1 MSCPGKC
8 LMVASPGRRFPAALK
23 RQCCCWLGCT
33 DHRGVE
39 RKRQSWAGHL
49 DLLLQ
54 HDRSWCSTQMQD
66 LQNVRDTKSHKV
78 SQYGHHHVC
87 LQFVAICLFRYA
99 ESNQYVRVICAIA
112 SLQTCENYTCF
123 PASKR
128 PKQGKPMVPNSSD
141 EQQLLGFTP
150 RYAEHFVGAAA
161 LIGAFALVFGA
172 MALGQNVQSTY
183 CLQYV
188 LEQAC

>member
-1 MSCPGKC
+1 MS
-8 LMVASPGRRFPAALK
+8 
-23 RQCCCWLGCT
+23 
-33 DHRGVE
+33 E
-39 RKRQSWAGHL
+39 
-49 DLLLQ
+49 
-54 HDRSWCSTQMQD
+54 TQ
-66 LQNVRDTKSHKV
+66 SHKV
-78 SQYGHHHVC
+78 SQYGQHRVC
-87 LQFVAICLFRYA
+87 LQFVTICLFRYA

-183 CLQYV
+183 CLQYM
-188 LEQAC
+188 LEQACSVIKCAGAWLLFRTTLIQFKFVREIVGQG